1 MISSFFSLG
10 KFFSFKKALIFRIK
24 ISPSVLPLSLDDF
37 SSDFSSGATLPGMPR
52 VAMIEAAT
60 R

>member
-1 MISSFFSLG
+1 MMSFLSVGMFLQS
-10 KFFSFKKALIFRIK
+10 KNAFIFLIK
-24 ISPSVLPLSLDDF
+24 ISPSVLPCSGEDF
-37 SSDFSSGATLPGMPR
+37 SSCFSSGATLPGMPR